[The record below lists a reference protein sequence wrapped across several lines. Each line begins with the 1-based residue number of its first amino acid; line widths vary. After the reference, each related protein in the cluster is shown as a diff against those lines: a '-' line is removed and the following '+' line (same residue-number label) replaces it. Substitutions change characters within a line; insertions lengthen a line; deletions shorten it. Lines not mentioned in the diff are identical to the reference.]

1 MTAQVIELMSAATVD
16 SAWVDYVQ
24 YAKLL
29 SEDGSKLTDRAF
41 HEEFT
46 RRYDRWR
53 KLFLMQD
60 SER

>member
-1 MTAQVIELMSAATVD
+1 MGAVVNLISEQRVD
-16 SAWVDYVQ
+16 KAWDDYTD

-29 SEDGSKLTDRAF
+29 SENHSKLLDRGF

-53 KLFLMQD
+53 KLFMMQ
-60 SER
+60 EAGQ